1 MRDEGRVRTKLN
13 IDAVLQAARK
23 FAGSRR
29 KTTCKVLSDLARQ
42 AIEPRRR
49 QPIRNGVRLLARRR
63 HGGREP
69 TMDLVNRLRD
79 ET

>member
-29 KTTCKVLSDLARQ
+29 KTTSKVLSDLARQ
-42 AIEPRRR
+42 AIEPKGR
-49 QPIRNGVRLLARRR
+49 QPMRNGVRLLARLK
-63 HGGREP
+63 
-69 TMDLVNRLRD
+69 TS
-79 ET
+79 